1 MAIQVEYFRDK
12 EILYNR
18 AFQLIEEQL
27 QSGPSVFGL
36 ATGATMEPLYSLLV
50 NSDLDFSNCKSFNLD
65 EYIGLPKT
73 DRNSY
78 YTYMAKNL
86 FTKKSFAQSFLPNG
100 EAINLE
106 KEVEQYEQ
114 LLQREAIDFQLLG
127 VGENG
132 HIGFNEPGTLFT
144 STTHVVDLT
153 ESTRTANARYFHT
166 IEDVPK
172 QAITMG
178 IISILRAKK
187 IVVIALDEKKRRA
200 IEQLIS
206 GPQTE
211 DIPITA
217 LCNHPQVVVLTNLKV

>member
-1 MAIQVEYFRDK
+1 MTIQVEYFRDK

-36 ATGATMEPLYSLLV
+36 ATGGTMEPLYSLLV

-65 EYIGLPKT
+65 EYIGRPKT

-86 FTKKSFAQSFLPNG
+86 FTKKPFAQSFLPNG

-106 KEVEQYEQ
+106 KEAEQYEQ

-132 HIGFNEPGTLFT
+132 HIGFNEPGTPFT

-153 ESTRTANARYFHT
+153 ESTRIANARYFHT

-172 QAITMG
+172 QVITMG
-178 IISILRAKK
+178 ITSILCTKK
-187 IVVIALDEKKRRA
+187 IVVIALGEKKRRA
-200 IEQLIS
+200 IEQLIA

-217 LCNHPQVVVLTNLKV
+217 LCNHPQVIVLTNIKV